1 MMNSQE
7 VMRAFREET
16 PVRFGDLVFSRFESI
31 AYRRVK
37 YNHYSEAAAIENVT
51 PRHELGCQTLNIIQA
66 ECRDRRGNL
75 YVLNP
80 LRCEPA
86 KPKEINVSGDG
97 DFLFSKRMKLIDVFK
112 AWCSDHGAD
121 QSLESMLAFLHS
133 EGAIR
138 ADAACAI
145 VSSFEQKQRS

>member
-1 MMNSQE
+1 MNSQE

-37 YNHYSEAAAIENVT
+37 YNHYSEAAAIEAVT
-51 PRHELGCQTLNIIQA
+51 PRHELGCQALNIIQA
-66 ECRDRRGNL
+66 ECRDRSGHM
-75 YVLNP
+75 YVVNP

-86 KPKEINVSGDG
+86 APGDVDARSGE
-97 DFLFSKRMKLIDVFK
+97 DFVFSKRRKLIDVFK

-138 ADAACAI
+138 ADVACAI
-145 VSSFEQKQRS
+145 VSSFEQKQEE